1 MSSLIEY
8 SPTQAGET
16 LGVEQLSPD
25 LFKLSLTRA
34 NKFSIF
40 SEAIGSLDSGR
51 GEADLILSNL
61 QAWSAEAAER
71 FQRRTSDVILDTP
84 FRLLCSSPTG
94 IPFDSRFVIR
104 QFLAI
109 SYSWH
114 NPSWPGTPQ
123 SVPEPGGVWPVG
135 KRFADAILEQRGH
148 PREGMWIDQVCINQR
163 DEFEQQRAIASMDV
177 VYKSCRKLV
186 VLLEDAELT
195 NDEAE
200 LFDLYDGYRSPC
212 ALERDPT
219 DDREISLLISL
230 YDKVAAARWWQRSW
244 CYHEFV
250 VAEPWSD
257 KRHQRVHNTVFILGL
272 GEDRTVT
279 VEWTTLHAIL
289 ATITVQL
296 GHQNERSIHL
306 NPILS
311 GFANRTSPQFDNPD
325 RKVGEIRSSFM
336 AKFNAIAQTGCLMP
350 GDRLSVCLNLIGL
363 GLAFFRSEEP
373 TVDEVYYLAVLLA
386 LAAGEKM
393 PLAFTN
399 IEPLTFCGKGS
410 WLARPVTAADTTL
423 NKFTL
428 GDIKGIHAVTFNKI
442 EIDMVFFNR
451 GVLWGSEEELQR
463 TYAIFPDMIRN
474 TPPPL
479 KAQVKMPEFQP
490 EENIDS
496 PRRRFL
502 AAVLSSGPDL
512 LRRLWAQLDRE
523 VVKWN
528 YNTGIFADFRVNES
542 LRPGA
547 EEMLKAF
554 AKSDQGLVDIEDGI
568 TVEVATAFLTW
579 ITDPRSIYWI
589 STLALRLPCTQEGK
603 DALLTGFSFTKNFRQ
618 SDIDTR
624 MRVAVPTDLL
634 EDDCAWMRAW
644 LLVPL
649 DDEDMDSKGAWKV
662 AGKTLLLGEPDLS
675 ANLRQM
681 EDGGCSDSFMSLHAR
696 QVIVG

>member
-1 MSSLIEY
+1 MSGLIEY
-8 SPTQAGET
+8 SPAQAGKT
-16 LGVEQLSPD
+16 LEVEQLSAD
-25 LFKLSLTRA
+25 LFKLSLTRD
-34 NKFSIF
+34 NKFNLF
-40 SEAIGSLDSGR
+40 SEAIGNLDSGR

-135 KRFADAILEQRGH
+135 KRFANAILELRGH
-148 PREGMWIDQVCINQR
+148 PREGIWIDQVCINQR

-186 VLLEDAELT
+186 VLLEDVELT
-195 NDEAE
+195 DDEAE
-200 LFDLYDGYRSPC
+200 IFELYDGYRSPY
-212 ALERDPT
+212 ALEKGPT
-219 DDREISLLISL
+219 DDREVSLLISL

-296 GHQNERSIHL
+296 GHRNERSVYL

-311 GFANRTSPQFDNPD
+311 GFANRTSPRFDNPGG
-325 RKVGEIRSSFM
+325 KAGVVRSSFM

-373 TVDEVYYLAVLLA
+373 TVDEVYFLAVLLA

-399 IEPLTFCGKGS
+399 MDPLTFHGKGS
-410 WLARPVTAADTTL
+410 WLARPITAADTTL

-428 GDIKGIHAVTFNKI
+428 GGVRGIHAVSFNKI

-451 GVLWGSEEELQR
+451 GVLWISEQELRR
-463 TYAIFPDMIRN
+463 TYAIFPDIIRN

-479 KAQVKMPEFQP
+479 KAQIKMPEFQA
-490 EENIDS
+490 EEDMDM

-512 LRRLWAQLDRE
+512 LKRLWVQLDRE

-528 YNTGIFADFRVNES
+528 YNTGIFADFKVNED
-542 LRPGA
+542 LLPNA
-547 EEMLKAF
+547 NDFLKAF
-554 AKSDQGLVDIEDGI
+554 AKSDRGGVGSEGQIA
-568 TVEVATAFLTW
+568 VEVAMEFLTW

-589 STLALRLPCTQEGK
+589 STMALRLPCARDGK
-603 DALLTGFSFTKNFRQ
+603 SALLTGFSFTKNFRE

-634 EDDCAWMRAW
+634 HEDCAWMRAW
-644 LLVPL
+644 LLVPA
-649 DDEDMDSKGAWKV
+649 DNEDEKGAWKV
-662 AGKTLLLGEPDLS
+662 AGKTLLLGEPDLCADLKAEEEDRLS
-675 ANLRQM
+675 DAFRSFHTRQ
-681 EDGGCSDSFMSLHAR
+681 L
-696 QVIVG
+696 IVG

>member
-1 MSSLIEY
+1 MSGLIEY
-8 SPTQAGET
+8 SPTQAEDT
-16 LGVEQLSPD
+16 LEVEQLSPD
-25 LFKLSLTRA
+25 LFKLLLTRN
-34 NKFSIF
+34 NKSNLF

-84 FRLLCSSPTG
+84 FRLLCSSLAG

-123 SVPEPGGVWPVG
+123 SVPEPGGLWPIG

-148 PREGMWIDQVCINQR
+148 SREGMWIDQVCINQR

-177 VYKSCRKLV
+177 VYKSCRKLI
-186 VLLEDAELT
+186 VLLEDVELA

-200 LFDLYDGYRSPC
+200 LFDL
-212 ALERDPT
+212 
-219 DDREISLLISL
+219 
-230 YDKVAAARWWQRSW
+230 
-244 CYHEFV
+244 
-250 VAEPWSD
+250 
-257 KRHQRVHNTVFILGL
+257 
-272 GEDRTVT
+272 TVT

-311 GFANRTSPQFDNPD
+311 GFANRTSPQFDNSD

-386 LAAGEKM
+386 LAAGEKT

-399 IEPLTFCGKGS
+399 IEPLTFCGNGS

-451 GVLWGSEEELQR
+451 GVLWVSEEELQR

-490 EENIDS
+490 EENIDL

-554 AKSDQGLVDIEDGI
+554 SKSDQGLVDIEDGI

-603 DALLTGFSFTKNFRQ
+603 GALLTGFSFTKNFRQ
-618 SDIDTR
+618 SDIDSR

-634 EDDCAWMRAW
+634 KEDCAWMRAW

-649 DDEDMDSKGAWKV
+649 DDEDIDSKAAWKV

-675 ANLRQM
+675 AKLRQM